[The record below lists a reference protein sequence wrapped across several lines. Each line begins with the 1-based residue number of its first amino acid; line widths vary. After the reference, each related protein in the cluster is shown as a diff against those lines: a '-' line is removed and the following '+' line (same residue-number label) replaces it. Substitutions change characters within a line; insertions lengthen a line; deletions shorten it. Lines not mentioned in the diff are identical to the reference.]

1 MLFRSRGQ
9 RPRSCFQTAPRG
21 LSPSGG
27 AFPVHSVSAIA
38 APLSFLGETLKKSS
52 AADAGAFPPIHRFGE
67 LEIHKVFLRSPN
79 LASTKNLSPSA
90 LADFFRASLL
100 GNSEEI
106 PHAYCPLSGLSLR
119 GPARGRG
126 NLAGS
131 FRIFEDPRRIRNMV
145 PESPTP
151 LRSLE

>member
-1 MLFRSRGQ
+1 MHNDLAVASKLRREASRHLAERFQFIRFQQSQ
-9 RPRSCFQTAPRG
+9 RP
-21 LSPSGG
+21 
-27 AFPVHSVSAIA
+27 
-38 APLSFLGETLKKSS
+38 FLFWGKTLKKSS
-52 AADAGAFPPIHRFGE
+52 AAAAGAFPPIHRFE
-67 LEIHKVFLRSPN
+67 KLDVHKVRLRFPN

-151 LRSLE
+151 LRSSE